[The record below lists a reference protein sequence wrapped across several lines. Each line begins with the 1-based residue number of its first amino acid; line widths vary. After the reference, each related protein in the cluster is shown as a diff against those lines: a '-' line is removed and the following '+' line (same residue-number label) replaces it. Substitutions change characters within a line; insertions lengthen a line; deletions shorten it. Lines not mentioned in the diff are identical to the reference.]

1 MLASKPPYT
10 VPTIPTTTQ
19 QIPVRNFSEAAQRT
33 QMSSLALQDG
43 LFTSPT
49 DSEFSD
55 VYDGLDSIRAWDEK
69 KVGEWLHTIRCGQYE
84 SLFQANNFTGESL
97 LECDQ
102 KMLSEIGIKKIGDRV
117 RINVAIKQLRNRSSL
132 LRTRRNRDS
141 LAILD
146 GLVGTPSS
154 SDSPRTHA
162 SRSQTGSTKRFS
174 RQIDASALQ
183 NFNSASTGFKVGS
196 RPSSPLADIHSAGLR
211 AHRFA
216 GSPMDSSR
224 AQASGYFSQPGSA
237 SSTSGKRPENSPQVA
252 TVPTRSNHLR
262 QNSSIDGL
270 TAGGLPI
277 GSPVIKIIHNGGQT
291 KVVNIKYCK
300 TPDDVTSTV
309 LKKLLLPETHF
320 RNYCFYL
327 LTGLDPDPSACRR
340 IPDSELMKI
349 CSDSN
354 RTERNRLILRKI
366 NDGPPDLDELR
377 KAAKI
382 ANDEQQILHNN
393 ALQSNNMRNQIKL
406 QKLTGESW
414 HHIQTPI
421 SPVTTTDRNRN
432 IMATADDYER
442 QEAQQHHRNTS
453 SQNTK
458 LRSFFG
464 ARPPSEMIVQ
474 ELTTYFPAHQREDIE
489 KTMRM
494 SVRRS
499 QRMSRAASRL
509 SVMSNVSYASSLKDA
524 PPVPSIPSIA
534 ESWLAQTPGQ
544 PRTPV
549 TRPLSVLSTRYNL
562 PMSSFRDSIASSTL
576 HPLQEES
583 PLEPNR
589 KSYVSFDSGSDTAL
603 GGELVRS
610 SFIDD
615 GSGTLGSEVMN
626 ERLSVIVAED
636 GEEED
641 QALTSFLKGNSF
653 DKHNWMKGDLIGE
666 GSFGSVYL
674 ALHAVTGE
682 LMAVK
687 QVELPN
693 VAKGT
698 ESDKKKTSMIAALK
712 QEINLLQGLRHPH
725 IVQYLG
731 TSSDE
736 EHLNIFLEYVPGGSI
751 AGMLKQYNTFQ
762 EPLIRNFTR
771 QILEGLSYLHAR
783 NIIHRDIKG
792 ANILVDN
799 RGAVKISDFGVSKKT
814 NFNGMNSVPGTRTSL
829 QGSVFWMAPEVVRQ
843 SGQSIKSDI
852 WSVGCLIVEMFTGA
866 RPFPSMTTLQ
876 TLFAVGSNNEKPTI
890 PESASEDAKMFLGQ
904 TFEADHEKRPGANE
918 LLKERFLQP
927 IA

>member
-1 MLASKPPYT
+1 M
-10 VPTIPTTTQ
+10 
-19 QIPVRNFSEAAQRT
+19 
-33 QMSSLALQDG
+33 
-43 LFTSPT
+43 
-49 DSEFSD
+49 
-55 VYDGLDSIRAWDEK
+55 
-69 KVGEWLHTIRCGQYE
+69 
-84 SLFQANNFTGESL
+84 
-97 LECDQ
+97 
-102 KMLSEIGIKKIGDRV
+102 
-117 RINVAIKQLRNRSSL
+117 
-132 LRTRRNRDS
+132 
-141 LAILD
+141 
-146 GLVGTPSS
+146 
-154 SDSPRTHA
+154 
-162 SRSQTGSTKRFS
+162 
-174 RQIDASALQ
+174 
-183 NFNSASTGFKVGS
+183 
-196 RPSSPLADIHSAGLR
+196 
-211 AHRFA
+211 
-216 GSPMDSSR
+216 
-224 AQASGYFSQPGSA
+224 
-237 SSTSGKRPENSPQVA
+237 
-252 TVPTRSNHLR
+252 
-262 QNSSIDGL
+262 
-270 TAGGLPI
+270 
-277 GSPVIKIIHNGGQT
+277 
-291 KVVNIKYCK
+291 
-300 TPDDVTSTV
+300 
-309 LKKLLLPETHF
+309 
-320 RNYCFYL
+320 
-327 LTGLDPDPSACRR
+327 
-340 IPDSELMKI
+340 
-349 CSDSN
+349 
-354 RTERNRLILRKI
+354 
-366 NDGPPDLDELR
+366 
-377 KAAKI
+377 
-382 ANDEQQILHNN
+382 ILHNN
-393 ALQSNNMRNQIKL
+393 ALSTNNMRNQIKL

-432 IMATADDYER
+432 VMATADEYEH
-442 QEAQQHHRNTS
+442 QEAQQHLRVS
-453 SQNTK
+453 SNQSSR

-464 ARPPSEMIVQ
+464 ARPPSEMIVS

-499 QRMSRAASRL
+499 QRMSRAANRL

-524 PPVPSIPSIA
+524 PPVPNIPSIA

-544 PRTPV
+544 PRTPAA
-549 TRPLSVLSTRYNL
+549 RPLSVVSTRFNL
-562 PMSSFRDSIASSTL
+562 PSSSFRDSIASSTL

-603 GGELVRS
+603 SNDLVRGSYIDERS
-610 SFIDD
+610 S
-615 GSGTLGSEVMN
+615 GLGSEHVN

-641 QALTSFLKGNSF
+641 QELTSFLRGNSF
-653 DKHNWMKGDLIGE
+653 DKNNWMKGDLIGE

-698 ESDKKKTSMIAALK
+698 ESDKKKNVMIAALK

-736 EHLNIFLEYVPGGSI
+736 DHLNIFLEYVPGGSI

-762 EPLIRNFTR
+762 EPLVRNFTR
-771 QILEGLSYLHAR
+771 QILEGLSYLHTR

-814 NFNGMNSVPGTRTSL
+814 NFNGMNGAPGTRTSL

-852 WSVGCLIVEMFTGA
+852 WSVGCLVVEMFTGS

-876 TLFAVGSNNEKPTI
+876 TLFAVGSNNEKPSI
-890 PESASEDAKMFLGQ
+890 PEAASEEAKSFMDK
-904 TFEADHEKRPGANE
+904 TFEADHEKRPGADE
-918 LLKERFLQP
+918 LLKEKFLQ
-927 IA
+927 AMA